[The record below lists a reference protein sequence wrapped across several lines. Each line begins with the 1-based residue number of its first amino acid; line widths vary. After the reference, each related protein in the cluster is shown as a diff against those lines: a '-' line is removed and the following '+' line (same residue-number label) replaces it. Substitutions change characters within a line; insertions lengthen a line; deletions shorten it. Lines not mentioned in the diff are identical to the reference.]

1 MESWQKH
8 VSSPIIME
16 KQLYL
21 VRRTLKGHEV
31 SSWGESSEPLAVYHV
46 SARCSCP
53 SYRKPCK
60 HQRMVKK
67 HISLSEPPGQ
77 VYDISPANRVVALHS
92 LLESSTS

>member
-1 MESWQKH
+1 MQ
-8 VSSPIIME
+8 
-16 KQLYL
+16 YL
-21 VRRTLKGHEV
+21 VRRAKSGYEV
-31 SSWGESSEPLAVYHV
+31 SSWEDSSEPLNVYHV
-46 SARCSCP
+46 GARCSCP

-77 VYDISPANRVVALHS
+77 VYSITSANRIVALHS